1 MTNFVELDRLAAL
14 ETLRL
19 VRGAAV
25 AADGDGERIWDR
37 PTPCAGWNLLALL
50 GHMTAQNHGFA
61 AAARGEG
68 GLPAHWRVPD
78 IAADPARAYAESVAA
93 TIVPFA
99 EAGGGQ
105 QEFVLPELGRAFPG
119 RVAVSFHFLD
129 LAVHAWDL
137 ARTLAVEVQLPRSV
151 WESALQVARRVPTG
165 EQTRGPDGFF
175 APIRPMSGQVTPLTE
190 TLALLGRSPHWSPE
204 PSDSLRGLGRCG
216 RRSR

>member
-25 AADGDGERIWDR
+25 AADGGGKEIWDR
-37 PTPCAGWNLLALL
+37 PTPCSGWSMLDLL

-78 IAADPARAYAESVAA
+78 IAADPARAYAESVAV

-99 EAGGGQ
+99 EAGGGDR
-105 QEFVLPELGRAFPG
+105 EFVLPELGRTFPG

-137 ARTLAVEVQLPRSV
+137 ARTLGTEVQLPCGI
-151 WESALQVARRVPTG
+151 WESALRVARRVPTG
-165 EQTRGPDGFF
+165 EQTRGPGAFF
-175 APIRPMSGQVTPLTE
+175 APARPTSGRVTPLTE
-190 TLALLGRSPHWSPE
+190 TLALLGRSPQWSPE
-204 PSDSLRGLGRCG
+204 PSDNR
-216 RRSR
+216 

>member
-1 MTNFVELDRLAAL
+1 MTNFVELDRLTAL

-25 AADGDGERIWDR
+25 AAAGDADGKGIWDR
-37 PTPCAGWNLLALL
+37 PTPCAGWNLLDLL

-68 GLPAHWRVPD
+68 GLPARWRVPD
-78 IAADPARAYAESVAA
+78 ITADPVRAYAESVAA
-93 TIVPFA
+93 TVVPFA
-99 EAGGGQ
+99 EAGGGDR
-105 QEFVLPELGRAFPG
+105 EFVLPELGLALPG

-137 ARTLAVEVQLPRSV
+137 ARTLAVEVQLPSTV

-165 EQTRGPDGFF
+165 EQTRGRDGFF
-175 APIRPMSGQVTPLTE
+175 APVRPTPGRATPLTE
-190 TLALLGRSPHWSPE
+190 TLALLGRSPDWSPE
-204 PSDSLRGLGRCG
+204 PSGTR
-216 RRSR
+216 